1 MEFVRFILI
10 IYLINQISSSLIF
23 KLNVGNDICF
33 YEDLFIDSSC
43 ILKWKVFTQSR
54 ENVSSI
60 LSSIS
65 IHVNKDDENNQIAYE
80 SKLTSVKNKATF
92 TVKEDGLYRI
102 CVRRVKYNGKNN
114 IKEQLYANLKINSL
128 FLDDPKLDDA
138 VSMSD
143 VIDMYNKTDYIK
155 DLSSNI
161 ISSQNSQMEIETES
175 SLDTIY
181 YTKWYR
187 YITYTQIF
195 ITVIVGLVQL
205 NNLRMFLKSQHV
217 IN

>member
-1 MEFVRFILI
+1 M
-10 IYLINQISSSLIF
+10 
-23 KLNVGNDICF
+23 
-33 YEDLFIDSSC
+33 
-43 ILKWKVFTQSR
+43 
-54 ENVSSI
+54 
-60 LSSIS
+60 SSIS
-65 IHVNKDDENNQIAYE
+65 IHVNKNDESNQVVYE
-80 SKLTSVKNKATF
+80 AQLSSVKNKATF
-92 TVKEDGLYRI
+92 TVKDEGLYRI
-102 CVRRVKYNGKNN
+102 CLRRQKYYGKNN
-114 IKEQLYANLKINSL
+114 IKEELYANLKINSI
-128 FLDDPKLDDA
+128 FLSEPNLDDA

-187 YITYTQIF
+187 YIAYTQIF

>member
-1 MEFVRFILI
+1 
-10 IYLINQISSSLIF
+10 
-23 KLNVGNDICF
+23 
-33 YEDLFIDSSC
+33 
-43 ILKWKVFTQSR
+43 
-54 ENVSSI
+54 
-60 LSSIS
+60 
-65 IHVNKDDENNQIAYE
+65 
-80 SKLTSVKNKATF
+80 
-92 TVKEDGLYRI
+92 
-102 CVRRVKYNGKNN
+102 
-114 IKEQLYANLKINSL
+114 
-128 FLDDPKLDDA
+128 
-138 VSMSD
+138 MSD

-187 YITYTQIF
+187 YIAYTQIF